1 MARGLGWQSRG
12 AQVPEISAIFV
23 RKHVNEAVNLPD
35 KAALYASVGLTEDR
49 AQARDAGIST
59 ADYFSLLETI
69 AKSEWPSLGFHMR
82 VCAGMRCEEFG
93 AVGLAIKSAPTLRHG
108 FQRMHRYA
116 RLYNK
121 TSAFA
126 VEDKG
131 HVYCWTHRRPEPQ
144 RLGNHLSNEAALA
157 TFLTL
162 CREAAG
168 PELTPVRLQFAH
180 QPIGDTT
187 ALVRHFGVEPVYG
200 ADMDGMQF
208 ALADVDRPNPAG
220 DMGFWRFFSDHLE
233 TLLPPAETA
242 PDRLAEQVVD
252 EVAGLLSGGVPQL
265 AEVAGRLG
273 IGSRTLQRRLSD
285 AGTTYQ
291 DLVAEAR
298 RQLARKL
305 LRQSDYSLSEIAF
318 LTGFSEQSAF
328 TRAFKRDE
336 GLTPRAYRQGA
347 LSPEAV

>member
-1 MARGLGWQSRG
+1 
-12 AQVPEISAIFV
+12 
-23 RKHVNEAVNLPD
+23 
-35 KAALYASVGLTEDR
+35 
-49 AQARDAGIST
+49 
-59 ADYFSLLETI
+59 
-69 AKSEWPSLGFHMR
+69 
-82 VCAGMRCEEFG
+82 
-93 AVGLAIKSAPTLRHG
+93 
-108 FQRMHRYA
+108 
-116 RLYNK
+116 
-121 TSAFA
+121 
-126 VEDKG
+126 
-131 HVYCWTHRRPEPQ
+131 
-144 RLGNHLSNEAALA
+144 
-157 TFLTL
+157 
-162 CREAAG
+162 
-168 PELTPVRLQFAH
+168 
-180 QPIGDTT
+180 
-187 ALVRHFGVEPVYG
+187 VYG

-273 IGSRTLQRRLSD
+273 IGARTLQRRLSD
-285 AGTTYQ
+285 AGTTFQ

-336 GLTPRAYRQGA
+336 GLTPRAYRQGT